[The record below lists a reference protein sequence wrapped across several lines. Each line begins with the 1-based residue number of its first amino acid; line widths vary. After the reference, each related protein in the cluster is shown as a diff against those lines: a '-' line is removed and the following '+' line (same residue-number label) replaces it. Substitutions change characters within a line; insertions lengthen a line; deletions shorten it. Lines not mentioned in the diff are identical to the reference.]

1 MDDAWVCVCVCSTAE
16 KLRDKIPG
24 VEKDLEKSQNEL
36 ANLITQE
43 DKVSNEVNVVCLSAI
58 VLFCIEA

>member
-1 MDDAWVCVCVCSTAE
+1 MCVCVCSTAE

-58 VLFCIEA
+58 VLP